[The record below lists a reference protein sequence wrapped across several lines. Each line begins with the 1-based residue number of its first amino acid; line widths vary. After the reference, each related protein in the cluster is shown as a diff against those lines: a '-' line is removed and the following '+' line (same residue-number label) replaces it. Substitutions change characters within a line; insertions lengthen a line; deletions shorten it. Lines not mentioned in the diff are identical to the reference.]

1 MLNVFASFLAALL
14 SGMGLGSGGLLVI
27 FLNLSTEYSQVT
39 IQGIN
44 LLFFIFS
51 SGAAL
56 IYHLFKRKINLPVL
70 LIFAAFGIL
79 GSLLG
84 CYLVGI
90 LDDRIIR
97 KIFGGMLIVSGFVT
111 LLRDKEI
118 RKFLRKIFRRKAS
131 KK

>member
-56 IYHLFKRKINLPVL
+56 IYHLFKRKLNLPVL

>member
-1 MLNVFASFLAALL
+1 MINIIAAFIAALL

-27 FLNLSTEYSQVT
+27 FLNLSTEYTQVT

-56 IYHLFKRKINLPVL
+56 LYHLFKRKISLPVL
-70 LIFAAFGIL
+70 LIFVAFGII

-84 CYLVGI
+84 CYLVGV
-90 LDDRIIR
+90 LDDSVVR
-97 KIFGGMLIVSGFVT
+97 KIFGGMLVASGIFT
-111 LLRDKEI
+111 LLRDKKT
-118 RKFLRKIFRRKAS
+118 RNLLQKISRRKAA

>member
-1 MLNVFASFLAALL
+1 MLNIIAAFIAALL

-27 FLNLSTEYSQVT
+27 FLNLSTEYTQVT

-56 IYHLFKRKINLPVL
+56 LYHLFKRKISLPVL

-90 LDDRIIR
+90 LDDGVVR
-97 KIFGGMLIVSGFVT
+97 KIFGGMLVASGIFT
-111 LLRDKEI
+111 LLRDKKI
-118 RKFLRKIFRRKAS
+118 RIFLQKISQRKAA